1 MEDEKKTVGRDASE
15 PKRSGRQCKTSE
27 LGGRSQR
34 TENPSGFR
42 RGECQMHIS
51 KSTESATIRSY
62 VRINHRLKNFIKF
75 LTVFIVILIFLHV
88 MAAVYISFL
97 TNKMNDALAE
107 NKELTNINS
116 EMQKSHDE
124 LEKQW
129 IESKEIYSTFIQSLE
144 SEIQQYRTE
153 IDNLQR
159 MIAED
164 TEEPE
169 ITETVELTPT
179 KLTST
184 STSISAKDSG
194 FRCFEYSNAITNT
207 TSKQWKIVHEA
218 YVGDYGFLYHTG
230 FPLAAIGHGWGYVIG
245 DIVEVITTENRY
257 TIVVGDYKAYKDT
270 DSTNKISY
278 RSGCMCEFIVDK
290 GSLDIRIKKSGNV
303 ATLDQYKGYV
313 TDMIKLGNVWED

>member
-1 MEDEKKTVGRDASE
+1 MY
-15 PKRSGRQCKTSE
+15 
-27 LGGRSQR
+27 
-34 TENPSGFR
+34 
-42 RGECQMHIS
+42 IS
-51 KSTESATIRSY
+51 KSTESATIKSY
-62 VRINHRLKNFIKF
+62 VRMNRRLKDLVKF
-75 LTVFIVILIFLHV
+75 LNIFVAILIFILIITAFYNTHLLHQV
-88 MAAVYISFL
+88 
-97 TNKMNDALAE
+97 NDALAE

-129 IESKEIYSTFIQSLE
+129 MESKEIYSTFIQSLE

-164 TEEPE
+164 IEEPE
-169 ITETVELTPT
+169 MTETVELTPT
-179 KLTST
+179 KLTSA

-194 FRCFEYSNAITNT
+194 FRCFEYSNAITST
-207 TSKQWKIVHEA
+207 SSKQWKIVHEA

-290 GSLDIRIKKSGNV
+290 ESLDMRIKKSGNV